1 LRLFRLLHIL
11 RLQSLRIAML
21 ALIDQVREPLVATDE
36 EAIIAREAASK
47 LKALGLAGVDLKL
60 RAVEKADVVVPLP
73 ARAIEMIVDFLT
85 AMAERKPVSVIPHTA
100 ELTTQQAADF
110 LNVSRPHLVTVID
123 KGEVAHRMVGT
134 HRRVRVS
141 DLLAYKKRS
150 DEKRR
155 AAIRSMVAEAQ
166 KLGLP

>member
-1 LRLFRLLHIL
+1 
-11 RLQSLRIAML
+11 ML
-21 ALIDQVREPLVATDE
+21 ALIDQVKEPLVATDE
-36 EAIIAREAASK
+36 EAIIAKDAANK
-47 LKALGLAGVDLKL
+47 LKTLSLAGMDLKL
-60 RAVEKADVVVPLP
+60 RAVEKADIVVPIP
-73 ARAIEMIVDFLT
+73 ARAIEMIVDFLI

-110 LNVSRPHLVTVID
+110 LNVSRPHLVSLVD
-123 KGEVAHRMVGT
+123 KGEITHRMVGT
-134 HRRVRVS
+134 HRRVRVA

-155 AAIRSMVAEAQ
+155 AAIHSMVAEAQ

>member
-1 LRLFRLLHIL
+1 
-11 RLQSLRIAML
+11 ML
-21 ALIDQVREPLVATDE
+21 ALIDQVKEPLVATDE
-36 EAIIAREAASK
+36 EAIIAKEAANK
-47 LKALGLAGVDLKL
+47 LKALSPAGMDLKL
-60 RAVEKADVVVPLP
+60 RAVESADIVVPLP
-73 ARAIEMIVDFLT
+73 ARAIEMIVTVLT

-110 LNVSRPHLVTVID
+110 LNVSRPHLVSLID
-123 KGEVAHRMVGT
+123 KNEIPHRMVGT

-141 DLLAYKKRS
+141 DLQTYKKRS

-155 AAIRSMVAEAQ
+155 AAIHAMVAEGQ

>member
-1 LRLFRLLHIL
+1 
-11 RLQSLRIAML
+11 ML
-21 ALIDQVREPLVATDE
+21 ALIDQVKEPLVATDE

-47 LKALGLAGVDLKL
+47 LKALGLAGMDVKL
-60 RAVEKADVVVPLP
+60 RAVEKAGIVVPLP

-110 LNVSRPHLVTVID
+110 LNVSRPHLVNLLD
-123 KGEVAHRMVGT
+123 KGEIAHRMVGT

-141 DLLAYKKRS
+141 DLLVYKKDS

>member
-1 LRLFRLLHIL
+1 
-11 RLQSLRIAML
+11 
-21 ALIDQVREPLVATDE
+21 
-36 EAIIAREAASK
+36 
-47 LKALGLAGVDLKL
+47 
-60 RAVEKADVVVPLP
+60 VPLP
-73 ARAIEMIVDFLT
+73 ARAIDMIVAVLT

-110 LNVSRPHLVTVID
+110 LNVSRPHLVGLID
-123 KGEVAHRMVGT
+123 KNEIPHRMVGT

-141 DLLAYKKRS
+141 DLQAYKKHS
-150 DEKRR
+150 DEKRS